1 MTSSGEKAFGIRD
14 IAVLSPSRI
23 LVTDWTNDTLR
34 LLDSVNGGVL
44 SQVKLPGTPCGVC
57 RLEDGRAVVA
67 LYDMKQLQFCRIVG
81 DSLSLDG
88 SIQVKDS
95 VCGVSACG
103 SSHLLVSYRSPG
115 GVKIM
120 TMDGRVIDEVDN
132 QKTGKQLFAYPYN
145 IAVSKSG
152 DIFVSDYGTSTI
164 IQMDRNLRI
173 TQTFTSPMIKKPW
186 GIASVST
193 DQLLVVDRDSDSIVV
208 LNPTN
213 GTVTPLLGKTDGIQ
227 QPLAMAWCP
236 ASKKLFVGRNGDQ
249 TALSVFTV

>member
-1 MTSSGEKAFGIRD
+1 
-14 IAVLSPSRI
+14 VLSPSRI
-23 LVTDWTNDTLR
+23 LVTDWTNNTLR
-34 LLDSVNGGVL
+34 LLDSVNGGVM
-44 SQVKLPGTPCGVC
+44 SQVKLPGSPIGVC
-57 RLEDGRAVVA
+57 LLEDGRAVVA
-67 LYDMKQLQFCRIVG
+67 LFYMKKLQFCRIVG
-81 DSLSLDG
+81 DNLSLDG
-88 SIQVKDS
+88 SIQVNDFVS
-95 VCGVSACG
+95 GVSVCG
-103 SSHLLVSYRSPG
+103 SSHLLVSHRYPG
-115 GVKIM
+115 RVKIM
-120 TMDGRVIDEVDN
+120 TMDGRVVNEVDN
-132 QKTGKQLFAYPYN
+132 QKTGKQLFQQPSI
-145 IAVSKSG
+145 IAMSNSG
-152 DIFVSDYGTSTI
+152 DVFVSDYGTSTI